1 MAFVMAMR
9 LELSTKDFKTLVY
22 AAFFH
27 DVGRR
32 YYDNGKKHGVISS
45 EKIESFV
52 DAKDD
57 VHLWHLKDA
66 LAKHDDK
73 PLPADEDNAFL
84 TWVRDIDSLD
94 YLRLGISQFSTRYLR
109 TNVAQTMIRLSLEL
123 NIYMYLD
130 DQFIINLIGG
140 KLP

>member
-1 MAFVMAMR
+1 M
-9 LELSTKDFKTLVY
+9 
-22 AAFFH
+22 
-27 DVGRR
+27 
-32 YYDNGKKHGVISS
+32 
-45 EKIESFV
+45 
-52 DAKDD
+52 
-57 VHLWHLKDA
+57 KDA